1 MLDPLFRFLE
11 AQRLGRMFV
20 GAKLVRRQEIAE
32 HVAGLAGPIA
42 ARRGLEVVDVELM
55 GTGRHQ
61 ILRVL
66 VDRDG
71 GAGVEDCARMSE
83 DLSRELDLYDLLVD
97 SYTLEVASPGLDRPL
112 RRPRDFVRFSG
123 RTVAVTAVAPIEGQR
138 RFRGRLLG
146 LVDGRVAVMLED
158 GREVRLAQDEIAQAR
173 LVVEMA
179 ELREDFKR
187 SRATAKGRG
196 RPPVR
201 GALHAEDSQ
210 AGWR

>member
-1 MLDPLFRFLE
+1 
-11 AQRLGRMFV
+11 
-20 GAKLVRRQEIAE
+20 VRRQEIAE
-32 HVAGLAGPIA
+32 HVTTLVGPIA
-42 ARRGLEVVDVELM
+42 TRLGLEVVGVELV

-71 GAGVEDCARMSE
+71 GAGVEECARVSE
-83 DLSRELDLYDLLVD
+83 ALSRELDLYDLLAD

-112 RRPRDFVRFSG
+112 RSPRDFVRFSG
-123 RTVAVTAVAPIEGQR
+123 RTVAVTSAIPIEGQR

-146 LVDGRVAVMLED
+146 LVDGRVAIRLED
-158 GREVRLAQDEIAQAR
+158 GREVRLAPEEITLAR

-187 SRATAKGRG
+187 SRMTAKGLPTSHDADVSAPG
-196 RPPVR
+196 
-201 GALHAEDSQ
+201 GDALAGVPNEDRRARRHART
-210 AGWR
+210 GWR